1 MGFKKFCYFFY
12 RILFAITLIL
22 IGIKGIL
29 SIDDNK
35 GYISQNI
42 RIISEKI
49 LHNNFL
55 NKFRKYCGEILCLQN
70 SLLIVAAIYSLFG
83 HKIGKNIA
91 YIVVLIELILVHN
104 PLIYAEPYNRSMSSY
119 YVSLLFGIILNF

>member
-29 SIDDNK
+29 SIDSNK

-49 LHNNFL
+49 LHNNSL
-55 NKFRKYCGEILCLQN
+55 NKFRVYCGEIICLQN
-70 SLLIVAAIYSLFG
+70 ILLILSSIFSLFG
-83 HKIGKNIA
+83 FKIGKNIA
-91 YIVVLIELILVHN
+91 YHVILIELILVHN
-104 PLIYAEPYNRSMSSY
+104 PLIYAEPYNRCMSSY
-119 YVSLLFGIILNF
+119 YISLLFGIILNF

>member
-29 SIDDNK
+29 SIDSNK

-49 LHNNFL
+49 LHNNSL
-55 NKFRKYCGEILCLQN
+55 NKFRVYCGEIICLQN
-70 SLLIVAAIYSLFG
+70 ILLILSSIFCLF
-83 HKIGKNIA
+83 
-91 YIVVLIELILVHN
+91 
-104 PLIYAEPYNRSMSSY
+104 
-119 YVSLLFGIILNF
+119 

>member
-1 MGFKKFCYFFY
+1 MEFKKFCYFFY
-12 RILFAITLIL
+12 RILFSITLIL

-29 SIDDNK
+29 SMDVNK

-49 LHNNFL
+49 LHNNSL
-55 NKFRKYCGEILCLQN
+55 NKFRKYCGEIIYLQN
-70 SLLIVAAIYSLFG
+70 LLLIIAAIYSLFAF
-83 HKIGKNIA
+83 KIGKNIA

-104 PLIYAEPYNRSMSSY
+104 PLIYAEPYNRTMSSY

>member
-29 SIDDNK
+29 SIDSNK

-49 LHNNFL
+49 LHNNSL
-55 NKFRKYCGEILCLQN
+55 NKFRVYCGEIIFLQN
-70 SLLIVAAIYSLFG
+70 ILLILSSIFSLFG
-83 HKIGKNIA
+83 FKIGKNIA
-91 YIVVLIELILVHN
+91 YHVILIELILVHN
-104 PLIYAEPYNRSMSSY
+104 PLIYAEPYNRCMSSY
-119 YVSLLFGIILNF
+119 YISLLFGIILNF